1 MYKPEAAS
9 SLAAISSHQTNNDVV
24 GKPYNH
30 FPIMPVNW
38 RNSAHLFQPTSG
50 SGLIGEFL
58 KEEASTKE

>member
-9 SLAAISSHQTNNDVV
+9 SLAAISIGKNNDAV
-24 GKPYNH
+24 GKPYNSLVH
-30 FPIMPVNW
+30 IMPVNW

-58 KEEASTKE
+58 KEEASTEK